1 MNTYGVEIESVGLT
15 ENELKD
21 SIESVDGLT
30 YVGHHGYHGLQRAF
44 GTRSKQ
50 NGNNHLWGS
59 ERDGS
64 LQNHTGRGMCH
75 EVVSPIM
82 YGNEGLKVVSRVMK
96 AMSRAGAKVNRSCG
110 THITTCL
117 YNSARF
123 KRMSSKRQSHTLNKM
138 IEAYLYFY
146 AEGFCSVVAP
156 SRREFSPTRS
166 TYGGFYTFQQLERG
180 YNSSAMEFGV
190 GQVDNAGY
198 QIQRKQMSRD
208 AFNIGKF
215 STSKLIE
222 FRQHQGTLNGEKITA
237 WCKLLT
243 GLFHW
248 ALNENHPNYGKDLR
262 EFEPSFEGMLEC
274 LNIKVQTARVLRE
287 RKANFEGTFVVP
299 NTFMREAYNNYQ
311 MQEELNA

>member
-15 ENELKD
+15 ENELKVA
-21 SIESVDGLT
+21 IESIAGLT
-30 YVGHHGYHGLQRAF
+30 YVGHYGYHGLQRAF

-59 ERDGS
+59 EHDGS
-64 LQNHTGRGMCH
+64 LNNHTGRGMVH

-82 YGNEGLKVVSRVMK
+82 YGNNGLKEVSRVMK
-96 AMSRAGAKVNRSCG
+96 AMTRAGAKVNKSCG

-123 KRMSSKRQSHTLNKM
+123 NRMSSKRQSHTLNKM

-146 AEGFCSVVAP
+146 AEGFCAVVSP

-166 TYGGFYTFQQLERG
+166 TYGGFSAFRNLENG
-180 YNSSAMEFGV
+180 YNADAMEFGV
-190 GQVDNAGY
+190 GEVGNASY
-198 QIQRKQMSRD
+198 QIQRKSLSRD
-208 AFNIGKF
+208 AFNINKF
-215 STSKLIE
+215 STSGLIE

-287 RKANFEGTFVVP
+287 RKAHFEGGFMP
-299 NTFMREAYNNYQ
+299 SNNFMRTAYENFQ
-311 MQEELNA
+311 MERELNA